1 MVDNKLQMLFVI
13 LVDLAYSLKIHDFRR
28 VTLRVILENLFKGHK
43 IQYKVAIRLA
53 RLYND
58 YYGRNETVESL
69 FDMSSIVNI
78 PHNNSFEIDLKI
90 SQNESSITYLY
101 EFIDDVLS
109 RNSAD

>member
-1 MVDNKLQMLFVI
+1 MFFVI
-13 LVDLAYSLKIHDFRR
+13 LVDLAFSLALYDLKR

-43 IQYKVAIRLA
+43 IQYKVAIRLT

-78 PHNNSFEIDLKI
+78 PHNISFEIELKM
-90 SQNESSITYLY
+90 SQNTSSIPLLY
-101 EFIDDVLS
+101 DFIDDVLS
-109 RNSAD
+109 RRLED

>member
-1 MVDNKLQMLFVI
+1 MLNSILEMFLVI
-13 LVDLAYSLKIHDFRR
+13 LADLSYSLKIHDFRR

-43 IQYKVAIRLA
+43 IQYKVAVRLT

-78 PHNNSFEIDLKI
+78 PHNNSFEIDLKL
-90 SQNESSITYLY
+90 SQNSTSITILH

-109 RNSAD
+109 RRIED